1 MNRIASSIWTRVLLA
16 ALVLSA
22 ALGWIVYNRMTIL
35 KNGREIVLKSEPVD
49 PRDLF
54 RGHYV
59 RLGYA
64 ISRLKGDDRLL
75 KGLGH
80 LKRNQTVYVTV
91 KPGADGYWVL
101 DSASTV
107 MPPPEDGKVT
117 LKGRVE
123 YPVFPH
129 GGRVSYGIERYY
141 APRKKALALEKRMAR
156 SSAARG
162 REERPLGVIVR
173 VAPNGRAAI
182 AGLMLDGRKI
192 YEEPLF

>member
-1 MNRIASSIWTRVLLA
+1 MNRIVSSIWTRVLLI

-64 ISRLKGDDRLL
+64 ISRLKGDAHLL

-101 DSASTV
+101 DSASTA
-107 MPPPEDGKVT
+107 MPPPQDGKVT
-117 LKGRVE
+117 LKGRVT
-123 YPVFPH
+123 YTIFPH

-141 APRKKALALEKRMAR
+141 APVKKALELEKMTRR
-156 SSAARG
+156 VTP
-162 REERPLGVIVR
+162 EERPLGVIVR
-173 VAPNGRAAI
+173 VAPDGRAAI
-182 AGLMLDGRKI
+182 AGLMIDGKKV